1 MVTKEEPVDAVASKC
16 PKVFGRLGGGG
27 AQRPQNSADARSDK
41 KLGIGRKKA
50 QDFKRLSFI
59 VICCER

>member
-1 MVTKEEPVDAVASKC
+1 MQWLRSVLRSLAD
-16 PKVFGRLGGGG
+16 LGGGG

>member
-1 MVTKEEPVDAVASKC
+1 MQWLQSVLRSLVI
-16 PKVFGRLGGGG
+16 LGGG

-41 KLGIGRKKA
+41 KLGVGRKKA

-59 VICCER
+59 MICCER